1 MDKGKTVLYPR
12 GQFLAVHLRNGYEL
26 NGYISKVI
34 SPKASGACEPVIV
47 FTTINGEHR
56 IQKSDIAYVQILKNP
71 EQYTKYQ
78 QGMEFF
84 KAAQRCLLLIN
95 NDPLVVA
102 YMVNSAFA
110 CEIFLKGILDE
121 HSINYGMTH
130 RLDALFGMLPTPIQD
145 EFIKQVGMAD
155 FTTLLGQC
163 GSAFEEFRYLH
174 ENVFAAGKYNM
185 KFWETFVETTKE
197 YAEKNIFQGTR
208 YDLPDS
214 F

>member
-110 CEIFLKGILDE
+110 
-121 HSINYGMTH
+121 
-130 RLDALFGMLPTPIQD
+130 
-145 EFIKQVGMAD
+145 
-155 FTTLLGQC
+155 
-163 GSAFEEFRYLH
+163 
-174 ENVFAAGKYNM
+174 
-185 KFWETFVETTKE
+185 
-197 YAEKNIFQGTR
+197 
-208 YDLPDS
+208 
-214 F
+214 